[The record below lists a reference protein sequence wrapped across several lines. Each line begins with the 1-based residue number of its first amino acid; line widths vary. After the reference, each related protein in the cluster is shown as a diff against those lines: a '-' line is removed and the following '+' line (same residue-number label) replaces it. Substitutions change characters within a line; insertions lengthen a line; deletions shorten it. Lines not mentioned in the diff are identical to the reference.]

1 MLKAV
6 KTRIKVP
13 ADSVLIS
20 TSFLVHRQL
29 SSLSVLLW
37 MKGWVGGGT
46 LWDLF
51 YKGTDLIDGDYRLMP

>member
-1 MLKAV
+1 MTYKEKIFLKMLKAV

-29 SSLSVLLW
+29 SSLYVLLS
-37 MKGWVGGGT
+37 MKG
-46 LWDLF
+46 
-51 YKGTDLIDGDYRLMP
+51 